1 MASAEKRTPQAERP
15 DRTITRTYR
24 TAVKIGEDFITLEET
39 ISLPIDASDEEV
51 TQAVDLG
58 WRIYRAQRAA
68 VEEQIAH
75 VREHGAPATP
85 ITIKDPDSPASDK
98 QRHYIAA
105 LQEDLTWS
113 SEQIGSYAR
122 EQQIDLVTMTK
133 GQASSFIDGLKR
145 LAEDR
150 ASYETPQNGAPGVAM
165 QAAAPVARTNR
176 PGDNNPAAD
185 KQIQA
190 LERIAQQK
198 GLDLDMET
206 RRRFGAV
213 AHGLTFGQASE
224 LLSEWQRRA

>member
-1 MASAEKRTPQAERP
+1 MASAEKRTPQAQP
-15 DRTITRTYR
+15 DRSITRTYR
-24 TAVKIGEDFITLEET
+24 TAVKIGEDYITLEET

-68 VEEQIAH
+68 VEEQVAH
-75 VREHGAPATP
+75 VREHGAPVTP

-98 QRHYIAA
+98 QRNYIAA
-105 LQEDLTWS
+105 LQDDLTWS
-113 SEQIGSYAR
+113 SEQISTFAQ

-145 LAEDR
+145 LAEER
-150 ASYETPQNGAPGVAM
+150 TSYEAARSDTQPAVAV
-165 QAAAPVARTNR
+165 AAAPAPRNTR
-176 PGDNNPAAD
+176 PGDTNPAAD

-206 RRRFGAV
+206 RQRYGAV